1 MHLRYVVEHG
11 RVLVKRPSLHNA
23 GKLDCCHVP
32 AVFHHIF
39 QQHIPKRIKLD
50 YRYNHVISRDA
61 YMEAGAARAT
71 TSGLLMLAGRISGD
85 STNCE
90 LPHRKGRNLTALYF
104 ALRLALV

>member
-1 MHLRYVVEHG
+1 MQANCTAAMYLPYFTTYSNSTYR
-11 RVLVKRPSLHNA
+11 K
-23 GKLDCCHVP
+23 
-32 AVFHHIF
+32 HI
-39 QQHIPKRIKLD
+39 KSY
-50 YRYNHVISRDA
+50 YRYNHGRARDA

-90 LPHRKGRNLTALYF
+90 LPHRKGRNLTALYV